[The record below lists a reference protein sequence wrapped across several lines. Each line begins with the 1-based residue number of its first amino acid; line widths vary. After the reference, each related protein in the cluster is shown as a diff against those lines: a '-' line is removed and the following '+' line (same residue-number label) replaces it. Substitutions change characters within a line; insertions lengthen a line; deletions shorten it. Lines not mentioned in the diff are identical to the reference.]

1 LINFI
6 FLVFFIL
13 DRIFKYLALNEIKK
27 VFFIKLF
34 LFKNK
39 GIALG
44 IPLFYKLFYFI
55 LFLIFSWVVFNLIK
69 SFQEKKMIQFFSLE
83 AVLIGAI
90 SNLIDRLN
98 YGAVIDYFSIP
109 FTVLNLSDLM
119 IFFGIIIFG
128 CFSLLKSD
136 KH

>member
-1 LINFI
+1 MINFI

>member
-1 LINFI
+1 M
-6 FLVFFIL
+6 FLAFFVL
-13 DRIFKYLALNEIKK
+13 DRTLKYLVLNGVKK

-44 IPLFYKLFYFI
+44 IPLFYNLFYFI
-55 LFLIFSWVVFNLIK
+55 LFLIFCWMVFNLIK
-69 SFQEKKMIQFFSLE
+69 SFQEKKTIKAFSLE
-83 AVLIGAI
+83 VILIGAI
-90 SNLIDRLN
+90 SNLIDRVN

-109 FTVLNLSDLM
+109 FAVLNLSDLM
-119 IFFGIIIFG
+119 IFLGIVIFG
-128 CFSLLKSD
+128 WFSLLKND

>member
-1 LINFI
+1 M
-6 FLVFFIL
+6 V
-13 DRIFKYLALNEIKK
+13 LNGIEK

-55 LFLIFSWVVFNLIK
+55 LFLIFFWVVFNLIK

-128 CFSLLKSD
+128 WFSLLKSD
-136 KH
+136 KR